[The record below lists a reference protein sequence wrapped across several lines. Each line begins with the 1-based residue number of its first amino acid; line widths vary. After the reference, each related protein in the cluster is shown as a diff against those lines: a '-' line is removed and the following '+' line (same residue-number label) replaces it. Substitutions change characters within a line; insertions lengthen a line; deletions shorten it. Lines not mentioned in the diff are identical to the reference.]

1 MNMKFHV
8 FCLAALGGAA
18 SLLAPASAEAANV
31 AYYGLCYPGTP
42 DAQIIAAGHTPVAL
56 SGAPNAANLT
66 GVSILW
72 AEDCGSLTDPG
83 VAQAVANGMTLIVHN
98 QGGNSGSFLPGGAN
112 LVNATGNGGADI
124 EFTAAAPFLSGP
136 GGVLTNTSL
145 DNGSYSNH
153 GAKTP
158 ESLPAGS
165 TVWATTAN
173 PAQVVTFAYAYG
185 AGKVVYSTI
194 PLQCYLGSQCEGVV
208 AAVPGM
214 KAYATN
220 LIACSLNA
228 ECAPPPITTCAS
240 SGYTGTQLTWC
251 QNICEK
257 GYTGATLNMWIRRW
271 LGRWHDLPYCA
282 AAPQP
287 TLN

>member
-1 MNMKFHV
+1 MKLSIKA

-18 SLLAPASAEAANV
+18 SLLAPASANAATV
-31 AYYGLCYPGTP
+31 AYHGLCYPGTP
-42 DAQIIAAGHTPVAL
+42 EAQIIAAGHTPVAL
-56 SGAPNAANLT
+56 ASAPNAANLS

-72 AEDCGSLTDPG
+72 AEDCGDLADPG

-98 QGGNSGSFLPGGAN
+98 QSGNSGWFLPGGAN
-112 LVNATGNGGADI
+112 LVNAAGVSGADI

-145 DNGSYSNH
+145 DNGSASNH

-165 TVWATTAN
+165 IVWATTAN
-173 PAQVVTFAYAYG
+173 PAHIVTFAYTYG

-194 PLQCYLGSQCEGVV
+194 PLQCYLGAQCEGVV

-228 ECAPPPITTCAS
+228 DCTPPPATTCAS
-240 SGYTGTQLTWC
+240 EGYTGTKLEWC
-251 QNICEK
+251 KNICERN
-257 GYTGATLNMWIRRW
+257 YTGSTLDMWLRRW
-271 LGRWHDLPYCA
+271 INRYHDLPYCT
-282 AAPQP
+282 APSQP
-287 TLN
+287 ALR